1 MSPCLPFYGVRMESL
16 ISSVTRFDA
25 LDLVGA
31 EVTAPLLQS
40 LEGDPPD
47 SRKDLFRSWKPSGDL
62 PPDAPLAMPL
72 QRFDLCEMR
81 ASVASPRG
89 MGVRRLFLVGG
100 AAGLSLLASSVLTMS
115 LAQDGLDLRDA
126 ILLLLFFPLF
136 AWIAF
141 SFLSA
146 CAGFF
151 IVTTGRGDDLAG
163 PEPGRVATGGTA
175 ILAPIYNEDVEA
187 IFERL
192 RKMTRSVADAGGA
205 GLFDFFV
212 LSDSH
217 VDAHA
222 AEHAAYRR
230 LRKNSPVPIYYRR
243 RPINHARKPGNI
255 ADWVRRFGGA
265 YDYMLVLDADSLM
278 SGEAMMRL
286 AATMDRHPGVGLL
299 QTSPIVI
306 RATSLFARWQQFA
319 ARFYGPVASA
329 GLIWWSGA
337 ESTFWGHNAI
347 LRVRAFAESCGLP
360 ELSGPEPF
368 GGHIMSHDMVE
379 AALLRRRGWA
389 THMITLD
396 EGSYEEFP
404 PTIID
409 HAVRDRRWC
418 QGNLQHLRLLGSA
431 GFHWVGRL
439 HLLMGASAYLT
450 SPLWMLLMAAGLA
463 ERLRVTPSPS
473 AAPPGWL
480 LGLTAALL
488 FGGKLLPFLA
498 AIGDRRRRSNFGGWR
513 GIAGSVLVDVPLSIL
528 MAPMMM
534 MNQVIAITDI
544 LRGRP
549 SGWTPQRRASEGVA
563 FLDAVSHYR
572 IHLAVGAALALI
584 GLFDQAA
591 ACWLL
596 PVTLGLIAAPALA
609 VVTSCNQTGERLA
622 RMGVFRTPESHLGR
636 GLSPGWARGWAVQPA
651 DAPLR
656 AQG

>member
-1 MSPCLPFYGVRMESL
+1 MSPRLPVYGVRMESL
-16 ISSVTRFDA
+16 ISSVTRLDA

-40 LEGDPPD
+40 FEGDPPD
-47 SRKDLFRSWKPSGDL
+47 SRRDLFRSWKPSGDL

-72 QRFDLCEMR
+72 QRFDLCEVR
-81 ASVASPRG
+81 ATVASPRD
-89 MGVRRLFLVGG
+89 MGARRLFLVGG
-100 AAGLSLLASSVLTMS
+100 AAGLSLLASSVLTLS
-115 LAQDGLDLRDA
+115 LAQGGFDLRDA

-146 CAGFF
+146 CAGF
-151 IVTTGRGDDLAG
+151 VAVATGRGDDLAG
-163 PEPGRVATGGTA
+163 PEPGRVPTGGTA
-175 ILAPIYNEDVEA
+175 VLVPIYNEDVEA

-192 RKMTRSVADAGGA
+192 RKMTWSVANAGGA
-205 GLFDFFV
+205 ALFDFFV
-212 LSDSH
+212 LSDSQA
-217 VDAHA
+217 DAHA
-222 AEHAAYRR
+222 AEHAAYLR
-230 LRKNSPVPIYYRR
+230 LRKNSPVSIYYRR

-306 RATSLFARWQQFA
+306 GATSLFARWQQFA
-319 ARFYGPVASA
+319 SRFYGPVASA

-360 ELSGPEPF
+360 KLSGPEPF

-396 EGSYEEFP
+396 QGSYEEFP

-409 HAVRDRRWC
+409 HAIRDRRWC

-463 ERLRVTPSPS
+463 ERLRATAAPS

-480 LGLTAALL
+480 LGLTVALL

-498 AIGDRRRRSNFGGWR
+498 AIGDSRRRSNFGGWR

-534 MNQVIAITDI
+534 MNQVIAITEI

-549 SGWTPQRRASEGVA
+549 SGWAPQRRASEGIA

-572 IHLAVGAALALI
+572 IHLAAGAALALI
-584 GLFDQAA
+584 GLFDQAG

-609 VVTSCNQTGERLA
+609 VVTSCDQTGEQLA
-622 RMGVFRTPESHLGR
+622 RMGVFRTPETHLGR
-636 GLSPGWARGWAVQPA
+636 GLSPGWTPEWVAQPA

-656 AQG
+656 A